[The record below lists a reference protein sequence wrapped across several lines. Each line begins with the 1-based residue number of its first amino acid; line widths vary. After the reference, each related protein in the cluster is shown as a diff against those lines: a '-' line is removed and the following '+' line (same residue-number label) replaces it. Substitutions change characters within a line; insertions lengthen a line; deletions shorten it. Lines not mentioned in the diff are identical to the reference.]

1 MNQQFTP
8 ISSVG
13 EFGLIDALTERLA
26 HQPTTENLITGIG
39 DDAAVYRAS
48 ETLFH
53 VLTTDILIEGVHFD
67 RSFVP
72 MPHLGFKA
80 ISVNV
85 SDIAAMN
92 ARPLYATVA
101 LGLPRNT
108 SLEMADALYAGMA
121 EACDQF
127 GCTIVGGDVSTAHAL
142 TVNVTLVGEV
152 EDRKVTFRRGA
163 NPGDYICVTG
173 DVGGAFAGLKVL
185 LEQRRALEEMGE
197 HYEPNIESYRYVID
211 RQLRPRARTD
221 MVERLAEAGI
231 KPSAMIDVSDG
242 VASEVNHIARQSGVG
257 ATVRIAAL
265 PFDAETRMVADEN
278 MDDVDTYGLF
288 GGEDYE
294 LLFTIDPS
302 DLQAIDDMEG
312 VSVIGTI
319 EEKDSGVNALSP
331 DEGLIPLHPAGFDHF
346 AQPDG
351 EPGGSTGDGQ
361 PGAEPEAESG
371 DGAPAH

>member
-1 MNQQFTP
+1 MNQRFTP
-8 ISSVG
+8 LSSVG
-13 EFGLIDALTERLA
+13 EFGLIDALAGRLSD
-26 HQPTTENLITGIG
+26 QSSTDDLIQGIG

-48 ETLFH
+48 ENLFH

-72 MPHLGFKA
+72 MPHLGFKS

-92 ARPLYATVA
+92 ATPLHAVVA

-108 SLEMADALYAGMA
+108 SLEMADALYSGMA
-121 EACDQF
+121 DACELY
-127 GCTIVGGDVSTAHAL
+127 GCRIVGGDVSTSHAL
-142 TVNVTLVGEV
+142 TISVTVVGEV
-152 EDRKVTFRRGA
+152 ESRKVTFRRGA
-163 NPGDYICVTG
+163 NPGDYICVSG

-197 HYEPNIESYRYVID
+197 EYEPNIDTYRYVIE
-211 RQLRPRARTD
+211 RQLRPRARMD
-221 MVERLAEAGI
+221 IVEQLSKAGV
-231 KPSAMIDVSDG
+231 KPTAMIDVSDG
-242 VASEVNHIARQSGVG
+242 VASEVNHIARNSGVG

-265 PFDAETRMVADEN
+265 PFDAETRFVADEN
-278 MDDVDTYGLF
+278 MADVDTYALF

-302 DLQAIDDMEG
+302 DLQRIDDMEG

-331 DEGLIPLHPAGFDHF
+331 DQGLIPLHPAGFDHF
-346 AQPDG
+346 GQPDG
-351 EPGGSTGDGQ
+351 DPGSGNDIDPGGNGYASD
-361 PGAEPEAESG
+361 PNSG
-371 DGAPAH
+371 R